1 MLDRHDSKECSSSAL
16 KRMQLCAL
24 STGLGSAHFY
34 PQGTV
39 LGLTGCLLCAHRSP
53 DQRAVLEAV
62 YAIEKLP
69 DAALRDRLSAYL
81 SLTSRQIQVRWCNP
95 PL

>member
-1 MLDRHDSKECSSSAL
+1 MSSQA
-16 KRMQLCAL
+16 KRMQL
-24 STGLGSAHFY
+24 T
-34 PQGTV
+34 
-39 LGLTGCLLCAHRSP
+39 R

-69 DAALRDRLSAYL
+69 DASLRERLASYL
-81 SLTSRQIQVRWCNP
+81 NLTARQIQARCS

>member
-1 MLDRHDSKECSSSAL
+1 
-16 KRMQLCAL
+16 MQLCAPGTGTARVDFC
-24 STGLGSAHFY
+24 STDGGRR
-34 PQGTV
+34 
-39 LGLTGCLLCAHRSP
+39 GCRDINLQNVCRAYRSQ

-81 SLTSRQIQVRWCNP
+81 SLTSRQIQVSWCDA